1 MVTLMTNSTSSLHR
15 TTNELLVEGMNS
27 LTLLLMTPITDWT
40 KACCQ
45 DVSHKR
51 FSGLVMQVK
60 RQIPVH

>member
-1 MVTLMTNSTSSLHR
+1 MVTLMTNSTSPLHR

-27 LTLLLMTPITDWT
+27 LTLLLMTPITDWA
-40 KACCQ
+40 KAFCQ